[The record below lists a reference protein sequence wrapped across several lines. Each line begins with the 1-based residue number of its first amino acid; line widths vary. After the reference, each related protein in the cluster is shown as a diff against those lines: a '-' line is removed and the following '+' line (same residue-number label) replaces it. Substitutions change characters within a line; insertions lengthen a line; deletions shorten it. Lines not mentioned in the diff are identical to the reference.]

1 LRDEKR
7 YLMVINLVNF
17 QDRIDELK
25 SDKIFE
31 SVNLT
36 YEQQTYER
44 GKPKKYLKLASDI
57 FPAIPGS

>member
-1 LRDEKR
+1 
-7 YLMVINLVNF
+7 MVINLVNF